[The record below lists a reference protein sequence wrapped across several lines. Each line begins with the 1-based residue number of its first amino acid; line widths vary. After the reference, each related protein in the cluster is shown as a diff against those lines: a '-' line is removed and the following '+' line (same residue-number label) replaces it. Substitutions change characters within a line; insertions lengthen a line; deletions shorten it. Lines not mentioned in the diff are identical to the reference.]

1 MEKLNIS
8 KKLSFS
14 VRISDDIIKYVH
26 GNTLDELV
34 NATVEL
40 GDEKFVRKFVQ
51 EFPQLSRDQLN
62 KLEQVIIAS
71 NNIDEIYK
79 YISNAKEL
87 INIEKFEDLII
98 ASGDNKRITE
108 FANSVIGANIE
119 KLEDAVIASKDKN
132 GIINFYGLIKGSN
145 YEKTKKA
152 LLNSENNAK
161 AMYEFFILS
170 KEKGHIMQ
178 EDEIKEIDDII
189 IASNNAQICLPWAQT
204 NTKGINISKLED
216 IVINGNLI
224 FCIHAFASSVNGANI
239 EKLEDAFIKCV
250 NSNNVYQVKEFA
262 KTVKGVNIAKL
273 EDVLIKFGDAYDIYH
288 FANSIEEANLYKL
301 RKALKATKSK
311 TYMNYWIDTF
321 GAKGIFKNR

>member
-1 MEKLNIS
+1 MEKLNVS

-40 GDEKFVRKFVQ
+40 RDEKFVRKFVQ
-51 EFPQLSRDQLN
+51 EFPQLSREQLN
-62 KLEQVIIAS
+62 KLEQVVIAS

-98 ASGDNKRITE
+98 VAGNNKRIID

-119 KLEDAVIASKDKN
+119 KLEDAVIASKDKD
-132 GIINFYGLIKGSN
+132 GIINFYALVKGSN
-145 YEKTKKA
+145 YEKIKKA
-152 LLNSENNAK
+152 LLNSENNAN

-189 IASNNAQICLPWAQT
+189 IASNNDRICLSWAQT

-216 IVINGNLI
+216 IVINGNFI
-224 FCIHAFASSVNGANI
+224 CCIHAFASSVNGANI

-273 EDVLIKFGDAYDIYH
+273 EDVLIKFGDAYDIYY
-288 FANSIEEANLYKL
+288 FAKSIEESNLYKL

>member
-8 KKLSFS
+8 KKISFS

-62 KLEQVIIAS
+62 KLEQVVIAS
-71 NNIDEIYK
+71 NSIDEIYK
-79 YISNAKEL
+79 YIIKVKKL

-119 KLEDAVIASKDKN
+119 KLEDAVIASKDKQT
-132 GIINFYGLIKGSN
+132 ILNFYGLVKGSN

-152 LLNSENNAK
+152 LLNSENNAD
-161 AMYEFFILS
+161 AMYKFFILS
-170 KEKGHIMQ
+170 KKQGHIMQ

-189 IASNNAQICLPWAQT
+189 IASNNDRICLLWAQT
-204 NTKGINISKLED
+204 NTEGINISKLED
-216 IVINGNLI
+216 IVINGKAI
-224 FCIHAFASSVNGANI
+224 CYIHDFASSVNGANI
-239 EKLEDAFIKCV
+239 EKLEDAFITCI
-250 NSNNVYQVKEFA
+250 NSNNIYMIEEFA
-262 KTVKGVNIAKL
+262 KTVKGVNIEKL
-273 EDVLIKFGDAYDIYH
+273 EDVLIKFGDAYYIYY
-288 FANSIEEANLYKL
+288 FAKRIEGANLYKL

-311 TYMNYWIDTF
+311 TYMNCWIDTF
-321 GAKGIFKNR
+321 GAKGIFENR